1 MYHIMYYM
9 YFNNVDLPD
18 ALHLNFVRQKVQR
31 TIQKTIKL
39 GKLILTNNLN
49 SMSQLFYHKN
59 YKGRQGTSNI
69 RNSVRYM
76 KCPRDLIKMQAQLK
90 VE

>member
-1 MYHIMYYM
+1 MYYM

-18 ALHLNFVRQKVQR
+18 ALHLKFVRQKVQR

-39 GKLILTNNLN
+39 GKLILTNNLIFN
-49 SMSQLFYHKN
+49 VTVILSQKLQGLSRNIQYKN
-59 YKGRQGTSNI
+59 HQ
-69 RNSVRYM
+69 YM

>member
-1 MYHIMYYM
+1 MYHIMYCM

-18 ALHLNFVRQKVQR
+18 ALHLKFVRQKVQR

-39 GKLILTNNLN
+39 GKLIFTNNLIFN
-49 SMSQLFYHKN
+49 VTVILSQKLQGLSRNIQYKN
-59 YKGRQGTSNI
+59 LQ
-69 RNSVRYM
+69 YM

>member
-18 ALHLNFVRQKVQR
+18 ALHLKFVRQKVQR

-39 GKLILTNNLN
+39 GKLILTNNLI
-49 SMSQLFYHKN
+49 SMSLLFYHKN
-59 YKGRQGTSNI
+59 YKGHQETSNI
-69 RNSVRYM
+69 RTSVRYM

>member
-1 MYHIMYYM
+1 MYYM

-18 ALHLNFVRQKVQR
+18 ALHLKFVRQKVQR

-39 GKLILTNNLN
+39 GKLIFTNNLIFN
-49 SMSQLFYHKN
+49 VTVILSHKLQGLSRN
-59 YKGRQGTSNI
+59 IQYKNLQ
-69 RNSVRYM
+69 YM
-76 KCPRDLIKMQAQLK
+76 KCPRDLIKMQAPLK

>member
-1 MYHIMYYM
+1 MYYM

-18 ALHLNFVRQKVQR
+18 ALHLKFVRQKVQR
-31 TIQKTIKL
+31 AIQKTIKL
-39 GKLILTNNLN
+39 GKLIFTNNLIFN
-49 SMSQLFYHKN
+49 VTVILSQKLQGLSRNIQYKN
-59 YKGRQGTSNI
+59 LQ
-69 RNSVRYM
+69 YM

>member
-18 ALHLNFVRQKVQR
+18 ALHLKFVRQKVQR

-39 GKLILTNNLN
+39 GKLIFTNNLIFN
-49 SMSQLFYHKN
+49 VTVILSQKLQGLSRNIQYKN
-59 YKGRQGTSNI
+59 LQ
-69 RNSVRYM
+69 YM

>member
-1 MYHIMYYM
+1 MYHIMYCM

-18 ALHLNFVRQKVQR
+18 ALHLKFVRQKVQR

-39 GKLILTNNLN
+39 GKLIFTNNLIFN
-49 SMSQLFYHKN
+49 VTVILSQKLQGPSRNIQYKN
-59 YKGRQGTSNI
+59 LQ
-69 RNSVRYM
+69 YM

>member
-1 MYHIMYYM
+1 MYCM

-18 ALHLNFVRQKVQR
+18 ALHLKFVRQKVQR
-31 TIQKTIKL
+31 AIQKTIKL
-39 GKLILTNNLN
+39 GKLIFTNNLIFN
-49 SMSQLFYHKN
+49 VTVILSQKLQGLSRNIQYKN
-59 YKGRQGTSNI
+59 LQ
-69 RNSVRYM
+69 YM

>member
-18 ALHLNFVRQKVQR
+18 ALHLKFVRQKVQR

-39 GKLILTNNLN
+39 GKLIFTNNLIFN
-49 SMSQLFYHKN
+49 VTVILSQKLQGLSRNIQYKKLSPIYEMSQRPH
-59 YKGRQGTSNI
+59 
-69 RNSVRYM
+69 
-76 KCPRDLIKMQAQLK
+76 
-90 VE
+90 

>member
-1 MYHIMYYM
+1 M
-9 YFNNVDLPD
+9 YFNNVALPD
-18 ALHLNFVRQKVQR
+18 ALHLKFVRQKVQR

-39 GKLILTNNLN
+39 GKLILTNNLIFN
-49 SMSQLFYHKN
+49 VTVILSQKL
-59 YKGRQGTSNI
+59 QGPSRNI
-69 RNSVRYM
+69 QYM

>member
-1 MYHIMYYM
+1 MYHIMYCM

-18 ALHLNFVRQKVQR
+18 ALHLKFVRQKVQR
-31 TIQKTIKL
+31 AIQKTIKL
-39 GKLILTNNLN
+39 GKLIFTNNLIL
-49 SMSQLFYHKN
+49 MSLLFYHKN
-59 YKGRQGTSNI
+59 YKGCQETSNI